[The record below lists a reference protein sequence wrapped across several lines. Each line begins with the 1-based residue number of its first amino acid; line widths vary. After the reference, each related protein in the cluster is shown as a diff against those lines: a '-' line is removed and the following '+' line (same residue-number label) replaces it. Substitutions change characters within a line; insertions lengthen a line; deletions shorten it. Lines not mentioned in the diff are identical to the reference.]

1 MFSSVSSCFHPT
13 TTHILVNTDTMH
25 TLCTENAGLRAENAA
40 LRELLTSLARNAQT
54 LSTENAD
61 LRTELNDLRK
71 RFAGLV
77 RSAQY
82 LNEQVQTLYAEKRE
96 AESQNDCLREAV
108 DRYEVDV
115 FHDAVESFI
124 AHQAKL
130 DAALALVRT
139 EVSASDWAFD
149 AEFLEWLFDEHAD
162 DYEEDDAESD
172 YDEDPVSFL
181 DTREDWL
188 DI

>member
-1 MFSSVSSCFHPT
+1 MFSSVSSCFPPT
-13 TTHILVNTDTMH
+13 TTHILVNTDPMN
-25 TLCTENAGLRAENAA
+25 TLCIENAGFRAENAA
-40 LRELLTSLARNAQT
+40 LCEQLTSLARNAQT
-54 LSTENAD
+54 LSMENAG
-61 LRTELNDLRK
+61 LRAELDDLRK
-71 RFAGLV
+71 RFAGLI
-77 RSAQY
+77 RSAQH
-82 LNEQVQTLYAEKRE
+82 LNEQVITLSAEKRE
-96 AESQNDCLREAV
+96 AESQNDCLREAFDQYKV
-108 DRYEVDV
+108 KV

-124 AHQAKL
+124 AHQAEL

-181 DTREDWL
+181 DSREDWL